1 LFLTAAFPETDTIKA
16 SSKKAIP
23 PLAARGGMG
32 YAMLFTPWDQRDIDA
47 ATALISKEQ
56 SSGQLETPSK
66 TSDEFFGTHSYSWKS
81 FHISQ

>member
-1 LFLTAAFPETDTIKA
+1 
-16 SSKKAIP
+16 
-23 PLAARGGMG
+23 MG

>member
-1 LFLTAAFPETDTIKA
+1 LFLTTAFPETDTIKG
-16 SSKKAIP
+16 SSKKTIP

-47 ATALISKEQ
+47 ATALSKEQ

-66 TSDEFFGTHSYSWKS
+66 KSDKFFDTHSYSWKS